1 MNAQALVLAILLG
14 LSANAAAAPT
24 TTIVGVLEEPQCREG
39 RERVV
44 LPVFV
49 SQSGVWTSLHNFELL
64 QAHVRGQMTWDIG
77 LGGRKSGTLQT
88 LDPAFETGA
97 AADGLGDG
105 ALALASPDTTS
116 SVPSASGQ
124 FSGWCRGP
132 GTRPQVVVSGGRI
145 DDPDGWKPFALSRRE
160 IKRVLEAFKANAGPA
175 STCTEGS
182 NVTKPFDYGLADIET
197 VAGYRDRAG
206 HWLATLR
213 LWGESGC
220 DGPIDDAWS
229 SHTFLVSGTSVKH
242 LGVGLELVDAGDFD
256 GNRASELLFWS
267 SRYNRDGYV
276 LFFDRGSDKA
286 EYLWGYH

>member
-1 MNAQALVLAILLG
+1 VKLQTLALACLLI
-14 LSANAAAAPT
+14 ARAAADATAPAT
-24 TTIVGVLEEPQCREG
+24 VVGVLEEPQCENG
-39 RERVV
+39 RERFV

-49 SQSGVWTSLHNFELL
+49 SQSGEWTSLVKIEQM
-64 QAHVRGQMTWDIG
+64 QAHVRGPMTWDIG
-77 LGGRKSGTLQT
+77 LGGRKTGTLQT
-88 LDPAFETGA
+88 LDPEPPDPEL
-97 AADGLGDG
+97 DGSGRDML
-105 ALALASPDTTS
+105 LALASPDTTS
-116 SVPSASGQ
+116 SVPSVNRQ
-124 FSGWCRGP
+124 FAGWCRGP

-145 DDPDGWKPFALSRRE
+145 DDADGWKPVVLTRRD

-175 STCTEGS
+175 GTCADTS
-182 NVTKPFDYGLADIET
+182 DVAKPFDYGLADVEA

-256 GNRASELLFWS
+256 GNGASELLFWFS
-267 SRYNRDGYV
+267 GYNRDGYV
-276 LFFDRGSDKA
+276 LFFGRASDKV